1 MAKRSPNSKSIW
13 ARTALVV
20 VVAATVSLLSAGV
33 GFAQYLGTGRCPG
46 LSVDFYGANSR
57 GGGPEFMPPSPRI
70 MRSPVA
76 AQVLARL
83 AALHQRKGVDQAT
96 ARVQAPPTN
105 QPLKAV
111 CILVDFPNTTGSAT
125 ANHFTDMLFSL
136 NTYATGSVRDYYLET
151 SYQQLDISGDVA
163 PDGATGTWYRMPNDD
178 VWYASGGYPRN
189 EQKLVED
196 AINAANPGVNFATY
210 ATGGPGTEVDLLWI
224 IHAGPS
230 AQADPNGVFATEKW
244 NLRDRVWI
252 DGVYC
257 YNFALM
263 SEDDLCGGFAHETGH
278 LLGAPDLYDYDSG
291 SDHQWDYNDYP
302 VDEWDIMAYGSW
314 GGPGGNGSV
323 PTHFCGAL
331 KAFFGWIQPTPL
343 STRDG
348 LSSRPTIP
356 VTNIESS
363 NAATS
368 LYQLP
373 INPNEYFLIE
383 NRYPNAP
390 GVKFDRYNQFGMGM
404 RGGIIFSHID
414 SREPSGTGRFNNGP
428 PDNNNYG
435 IWIEDPGMAPDPAS
449 PQTQTIYPPGEW
461 KYRAAYRSDGVST
474 LNLDNSN
481 TTLNKLYPS
490 TRDNQL
496 GTSNIQYVE
505 VLDPSLASMNMRIQF
520 TPVQVTFKTQTHG
533 KILDASNSVNV
544 TCYSWGQQQV
554 AAVWDAH
561 PVTVHVDPGSD
572 YTFSLTSTASG
583 GDHQW
588 EGTPAQ
594 AAGIIPDASP
604 MTLSCAYYEEYL
616 ATIDTVNTDATYS
629 ASQTDRTF
637 RGHQDLLSGIFG
649 QWVGWCDAGTKLTF
663 APQTAGSPPRP
674 AVGNRTWTVT
684 SAVTGTVTY
693 DAQDPQ
699 LAVTDPTPGQVIS
712 AAPDIAI
719 VGTAGDDVGLASV
732 KARANSGD
740 WQDVETTNGWIDWT
754 LGVTLV
760 PGENQ
765 IDAQATD
772 LATKVTSVSFL
783 VYYDIQPP
791 QVTFVSPSHRTAY
804 AQRNVTVT
812 GTASDD
818 CGVTKIKLRTRNS
831 GDWRTIY
838 SGPLSPQPVNWSAPL
853 TLDPGRNVVEVK
865 AIDGAR
871 RTTVDRI
878 SLYYDSADP
887 TIAIT
892 SPSAHA
898 HVTNPR
904 LRVTGTAEDN
914 VGLQKVELAVN
925 AGDWHQIWSGRW
937 QKSIAWV
944 GHVALVPGD
953 NVIYARATD
962 MAGRTA
968 QTSRTVTLDTAA
980 SETAAAAVLTIGAM
994 AAQPTHGGG
1003 ASCTIVLSAAA
1014 TVRADVLNLAGRPV
1028 ATIASGTPMTQ
1039 GANTLLWNGRNAA
1052 GLGVPSGTY
1061 LIRVQAQ
1068 AADGAVARGL
1078 ATVTLQR

>member
-1 MAKRSPNSKSIW
+1 MAKRSPNGNCIW
-13 ARTALVV
+13 VRTALVAM
-20 VVAATVSLLSAGV
+20 VVATLSLLSAGI
-33 GFAQYLGTGRCPG
+33 GFPQYVGTGQCPG
-46 LSVDFYGANSR
+46 LSVDFYGAASTR
-57 GGGPEFMPPSPRI
+57 GGPECMPPSPRLL
-70 MRSPVA
+70 RSPLA

-83 AALHQRKGVDQAT
+83 AAFQRQKGVDQPT

-111 CILVDFPNTTGSAT
+111 CILVDFPNTGGTQT
-125 ANHFTDMLFSL
+125 VNHFTDMLFSL
-136 NTYATGSVRDYYLET
+136 NTYPTGSVRDYYLET

-178 VWYASGGYPRN
+178 VWYAAGGYPRN
-189 EQKLVED
+189 VQKLVED
-196 AINAANPGVNFATY
+196 AINAANPGVNFRDY
-210 ATGGPGTEVDLLWI
+210 ASGGPSTEVDLLWI
-224 IHAGPS
+224 VHAGPS
-230 AQADPNGVFATEKW
+230 AQADPNGVFSTHKW
-244 NLRDRVWI
+244 NLRDRVWV

-257 YNFALM
+257 YNYALM
-263 SEDDLCGGFAHETGH
+263 SEEDLCGGFAHETGH

-291 SDHQWDYNDYP
+291 SDYQWDYNDYP
-302 VDEWDIMAYGSW
+302 VNEWCIMAMGSW
-314 GGPGGNGSV
+314 GGPGGDGSV

-331 KAFFGWIQPTPL
+331 RGFYGWTQPTPL

-348 LSSRPTIP
+348 LSTRPAIP

-368 LYQLP
+368 LYQLA
-373 INPNEYFLIE
+373 INGNEYFLIE
-383 NRYPNAP
+383 NRFPNAP

-414 SREPSGTGRFNNGP
+414 SREPSGTGRFNNGS

-435 IWIEDPGMAPDPAS
+435 IWVEDPGMAPDPAS
-449 PQTQTIYPPGEW
+449 ALTRTIYPPGEW
-461 KYRAAYRSDGVST
+461 KYNAAYRFDGVST
-474 LNLDNSN
+474 INLDNSN

-496 GTSNIQYVE
+496 GASNIQKVE
-505 VLDPSLASMNMRIQF
+505 VLDPSQAAMNIRIQF

-533 KILDASNSVNV
+533 TILDASNYVNV
-544 TCYSWGQQQV
+544 TYYSWGQQQV

-561 PVTVHVDPGSD
+561 PVTAQVDPGSN
-572 YTFSLTSTASG
+572 YSYSLTSTASV

-604 MTLSCAYYEEYL
+604 MMLSCAYYEEYQV
-616 ATIDTVNTDATYS
+616 TIDTVNTDATYS
-629 ASQTDRTF
+629 ASQTDRTL
-637 RGHQDLLSGIFG
+637 RGHQDLATGIFG
-649 QWVGWCDAGTKLTF
+649 EWVNWCDAGTKLTF

-684 SAVTGTVTY
+684 SSLTGTVTY
-693 DAQDPQ
+693 DAQDPT
-699 LAVTDPTPGQVIS
+699 LTVTDPAPGQVIS
-712 AAPDIAI
+712 AAPDTAI

-732 KARANSGD
+732 KGRANGGA
-740 WQDVETTNGWIDWT
+740 WQDVDTTNGWIDWT
-754 LGVTLV
+754 LPVTLV
-760 PGENQ
+760 AGENQ

-772 LATKVTSVSFL
+772 LAGKVTSLSLL

-791 QVTFVSPSHRTAY
+791 QVTFVSPPHRTAY
-804 AQRNVTVT
+804 AQRDVTVT

-818 CGVTKIKLRTRNS
+818 CGVTKVKIRQPATGR
-831 GDWRTIY
+831 WRTIY
-838 SGPLSPQPVNWSAPL
+838 SGPLSPQPVNWTAQL
-853 TLDPGRNVVEVK
+853 TLDPGRNVIEIK

-878 SLYYDSADP
+878 SLYYDGADP
-887 TIAIT
+887 TIGIT
-892 SPSAHA
+892 SPADGA

-904 LRVTGTAEDN
+904 LRVTGTAQDN
-914 VGLQKVELAVN
+914 IGVRKVELAVN
-925 AGDWHQIWSGRW
+925 TGAWKQIWSGRW
-937 QKSIAWV
+937 QKSIAWL
-944 GHVALVPGD
+944 GHVMLVSGE
-953 NVIYARATD
+953 NVIHARATD
-962 MAGRTA
+962 MAGRT
-968 QTSRTVTLDTAA
+968 TEITRTVSLDTA
-980 SETAAAAVLTIGAM
+980 SGEAAVAAGLAIGAV
-994 AAQPTHGGG
+994 AAQPTRAGGI
-1003 ASCTIVLSAAA
+1003 SCTIVLSAAA

-1028 ATIASGTPMTQ
+1028 ATINPGTPMTQ
-1039 GANTLLWNGRNAA
+1039 GTNTLLWSGKSAA
-1052 GLGVPSGTY
+1052 GLVVPSGTY

-1068 AADGAVARGL
+1068 GAGGAVARGL